1 FSFNSLELEGK
12 MVPHM
17 LYMFKDL
24 FGVRNFDK
32 DSLIRFFFTVR
43 KNYRGVPYH
52 NWKHGFCVAN
62 SMYVIIKGS
71 PCVFYRLEKLALF
84 IGALCHDLDYR
95 GTTKQFL
102 LESDSPLVDLY
113 STDSYP
119 ERHFSIIVQLL
130 QKPSDYKKILD
141 NMKHCILATDLK
153 KFFEN
158 KKIIEELI
166 DEESFDMEDLEHR
179 FLLQELTMTAC
190 DISASAKPWKIHV
203 EYVNEVME
211 EFYTQG
217 DEEKRAGKTPIP
229 MMDWEKPEEQV
240 PSQMEFISGFC
251 IPCYELFEKLI
262 PSSAPLLQESKKNLK
277 QYKLMKKS
285 QEKDK
290 LNGVAVLN

>member
-1 FSFNSLELEGK
+1 MLNWQSSAFTKVDLEVLSYHNTCTKEEFESLKDKTIPDNLPGVDKFSFNSLELKEK
-12 MVPHM
+12 MVPHL
-17 LYMFKDL
+17 LYMFNDL

-52 NWKHGFCVAN
+52 NWKHGFCVAH
-62 SMYVIIKGS
+62 SMYVIIKES
-71 PCVFYRLEKLALF
+71 PYVFNHLEKLALF
-84 IGALCHDLDYR
+84 IGALCHDMDYR
-95 GTTKQFL
+95 VTTNQFP

-119 ERHFSIIVQLL
+119 ERHFSMIVQLL
-130 QKPSDYKKILD
+130 QEILD

-153 KFFEN
+153 KFYKN

-179 FLLQELTMTAC
+179 LLLQELTMTAC

-211 EFYTQG
+211 EFY
-217 DEEKRAGKTPIP
+217 
-229 MMDWEKPEEQV
+229 
-240 PSQMEFISGFC
+240 
-251 IPCYELFEKLI
+251 
-262 PSSAPLLQESKKNLK
+262 K
-277 QYKLMKKS
+277 QYF
-285 QEKDK
+285 DD
-290 LNGVAVLN
+290 